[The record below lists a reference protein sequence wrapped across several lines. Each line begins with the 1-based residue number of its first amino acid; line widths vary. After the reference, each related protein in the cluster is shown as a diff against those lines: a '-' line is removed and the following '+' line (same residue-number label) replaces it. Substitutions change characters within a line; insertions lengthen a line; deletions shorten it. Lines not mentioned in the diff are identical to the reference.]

1 MKCTLLSLLFC
12 SISLVAATTPS
23 VNVLYSFPP
32 NGLNGGGPEGNL
44 ILDSQGNLYG
54 TTFGG
59 GANKLGTVF
68 ELSPN
73 GSGGFNY
80 SVLYSFKGSPDGANP
95 VGNLIFD
102 SAGNLYGVTSSG
114 GTPSNFGMVFEL
126 SPIGNGQWSEKSIH
140 NFQGANDGIYPQGLA
155 IDSSGNIYGT
165 TREMDNEPKGD
176 VFELSQNQGVWTFTV
191 LFLFQSPIS
200 QGANPHA
207 GLAID
212 SLGNLYGTTFYGGS
226 VNAGA
231 LFQLQPPSQPGGNW
245 TENILSNF
253 GTGSNHWCNPA
264 STPVLDSQGNIYGT
278 LLQGGNLHTC
288 NIGGPPPCSNNLC
301 GAVFELSPNGS
312 GGYNRSI
319 LHQFNLNLNPEDGSL
334 PQTGVVLD
342 SLGNLYGT
350 TQLGGL
356 HGKGTVYRL
365 TQIKNG
371 IWDEANYSFCTS
383 TGACPTGAEPIGG
396 VVLDPS
402 GNVYLAPFSGG
413 DGIGTVLEIIP

>member
-73 GSGGFNY
+73 GIGGFNY

-200 QGANPHA
+200 QGANPYA

-212 SLGNLYGTTFYGGS
+212 SLGNLYGTTFNGGR
-226 VNAGA
+226 VNGGTA
-231 LFQLQPPSQPGGNW
+231 FQLQFQGGAW
-245 TENILSNF
+245 IETILSDF
-253 GTGSNHWCNPA
+253 GNGSNDWRHPISA
-264 STPVLDSQGNIYGT
+264 PVLDSEGNIYGT
-278 LLQGGNLHTC
+278 LSDGGTSGDCPTN
-288 NIGGPPPCSNNLC
+288 GYC
-301 GAVFELSPNGS
+301 GAVFELSPNGN
-312 GGYNRSI
+312 GGYNRTF
-319 LHQFNLNLNPEDGSL
+319 LHQFNLNLNPKDGGF
-334 PQTGVVLD
+334 PQSGVVLD
-342 SLGNLYGT
+342 SLGN
-350 TQLGGL
+350 
-356 HGKGTVYRL
+356 
-365 TQIKNG
+365 
-371 IWDEANYSFCTS
+371 
-383 TGACPTGAEPIGG
+383 
-396 VVLDPS
+396 
-402 GNVYLAPFSGG
+402 
-413 DGIGTVLEIIP
+413 